1 MDVEL
6 WPWGMDHGQARKM
19 LEISTSSDQGPFQN
33 FGQRGHKNFLQK
45 KNVKIKD
52 QTGQNSEPRQ
62 EHESKSCHSNGH
74 QWSLQAQQ
82 WGADAPAG
90 SHRTRHEFTS
100 QSNTD
105 SNNPELEFKLVGRC
119 ELREE
124 TKVCFVHSNF
134 RPNPLFPS
142 KPPLPP
148 TDCRQEELWSRGLFS
163 LGAVTQLRVT
173 VPFASAASA
182 LGLKALVVWGQPA
195 RCCPAEEVE
204 KIRRVHED
212 TERQLSRPRLFT
224 SSISRT
230 EPPLEAAIPSR
241 FVFLK
246 LSLIKVLIN
255 VIQKDIILA
264 QC

>member
-19 LEISTSSDQGPFQN
+19 LEISTSSDRGPCQS
-33 FGQRGHKNFLQK
+33 FGQRGHKKFVQK
-45 KNVKIKD
+45 NNVKTKD
-52 QTGQNSEPRQ
+52 QTGRNSEN
-62 EHESKSCHSNGH
+62 ESKSCPSNGH
-74 QWSLQAQQ
+74 QWSVQAQQ
-82 WGADAPAG
+82 WGAGAPAG
-90 SHRTRHEFTS
+90 SQRTRHEFTS

-105 SNNPELEFKLVGRC
+105 STYPEPEFKLVGRC

-134 RPNPLFPS
+134 RSNPLFPS

-195 RCCPAEEVE
+195 HRCPAEEVE
-204 KIRRVHED
+204 KIRRVHEA
-212 TERQLSRPRLFT
+212 TERQLLQPRLFT
-224 SSISRT
+224 SSVSRT

-241 FVFLK
+241 FVFVK
-246 LSLIKVLIN
+246 LSLINFK
-255 VIQKDIILA
+255 
-264 QC
+264 